1 MQSFLLVNTSLASRM
16 QWKINIF
23 FFKPSLFAI
32 ASMSKVIDL
41 SYCLLIKEN
50 THHFLTFVLLF
61 YVIKECC

>member
-1 MQSFLLVNTSLASRM
+1 MQIFILVITFLASRM

-23 FFKPSLFAI
+23 FLNPAYFAI

-50 THHFLTFVLLF
+50 THHFLTFVFLF